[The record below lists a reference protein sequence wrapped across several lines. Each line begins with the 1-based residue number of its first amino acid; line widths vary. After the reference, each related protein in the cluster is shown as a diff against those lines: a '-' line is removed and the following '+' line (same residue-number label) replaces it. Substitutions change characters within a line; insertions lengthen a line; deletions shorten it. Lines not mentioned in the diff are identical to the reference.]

1 MTKPTI
7 GNMTY
12 RYYIESDL
20 ESIAKLEEM
29 CINPPWSLNALCEFT
44 TYDTSRILVASY
56 NYEVYGYIT
65 YSIVLDEVQIANVAV
80 HPDQRRRGI
89 AENLLK
95 SLYASSK
102 ASGMSVITLEVRE
115 SNKPAI
121 CLYKKRGY
129 QEVGRRKNY
138 YKSPAEDAILMNLKL
153 F

>member
-1 MTKPTI
+1 MHSVNLQNTI
-7 GNMTY
+7 QA
-12 RYYIESDL
+12 D
-20 ESIAKLEEM
+20 
-29 CINPPWSLNALCEFT
+29 
-44 TYDTSRILVASY
+44 

-65 YSIVLDEVQIANVAV
+65 YSVVLDEVQIANVAV

-121 CLYKKRGY
+121 CLYKKCGY
-129 QEVGRRKNY
+129 KEVGRRKKY
-138 YKSPAEDAILMNLKL
+138 YKSPDEDAILMNLKL

>member
-1 MTKPTI
+1 MTKLTI
-7 GNMTY
+7 GNTSY
-12 RYYIESDL
+12 RYYVESDL
-20 ESIAKLEEM
+20 EGIAKLEEM
-29 CINPPWSLNALCEFT
+29 CINPPWSYNALCEFT
-44 TYDTSRILVASY
+44 KYDTSRILVASY

-65 YSIVLDEVQIANVAV
+65 YSVVLDEVQIANVAV

-121 CLYKKRGY
+121 CLYKKCGY
-129 QEVGRRKNY
+129 KEVGRRKKY
-138 YKSPAEDAILMNLKL
+138 
-153 F
+153 FGF